1 MNYFQVTS
9 RKCQKKCYNIHMY
22 VRKKSQAVEV
32 DIDTEFK
39 ESVRWNWIL
48 KVMINCCLDVSIYKS
63 PSSNEANLTAL
74 NGLISKV
81 CDMTFSHIV
90 TTGEFN
96 YPDIDWELWNAK
108 EESSLSFIECV
119 RDRPFNLKGV
129 GDYGF
134 LFRSEFCF
142 RTRELEFFF
151 QNSTLAY
158 MTKTLNQII
167 FFSSTK
173 IRIFFSATLGIRIFF

>member
-1 MNYFQVTS
+1 
-9 RKCQKKCYNIHMY
+9 
-22 VRKKSQAVEV
+22 
-32 DIDTEFK
+32 
-39 ESVRWNWIL
+39 
-48 KVMINCCLDVSIYKS
+48 MINCCLDVSIYKS

-96 YPDIDWELWNAK
+96 YPDIDWELWDAK

-129 GDYGF
+129 GGYGF